1 MTSYS
6 TNNLQWISSTA
17 PKSQSNLSAHV
28 PESSHTIGSSTE
40 NSSPF
45 FVSQTIFTYRR
56 LQPFSISHFTFSSP
70 SSINLGFLILL
81 VVFTSSAAASK
92 LFPAVLSPHH
102 STTLKKT
109 IADSNPMPTV
119 NANGC

>member
-6 TNNLQWISSTA
+6 TNNLQWIYSTA
-17 PKSQSNLSAHV
+17 PKSQDNIFAHV
-28 PESSHTIGSSTE
+28 SESSHTIESSSE

-45 FVSQTIFTYRR
+45 FVVQTISTYRR
-56 LQPFSISHFTFSSP
+56 LQPFSISYFTFSST
-70 SSINLGFLILL
+70 SSINLGFLILP

>member
-6 TNNLQWISSTA
+6 TDNLQWISSTA
-17 PKSQSNLSAHV
+17 PKSQSSLSAHV

-56 LQPFSISHFTFSSP
+56 LQPFSISYFTSSP
-70 SSINLGFLILL
+70 SSINLGFLILP

-119 NANGC
+119 NTNGY